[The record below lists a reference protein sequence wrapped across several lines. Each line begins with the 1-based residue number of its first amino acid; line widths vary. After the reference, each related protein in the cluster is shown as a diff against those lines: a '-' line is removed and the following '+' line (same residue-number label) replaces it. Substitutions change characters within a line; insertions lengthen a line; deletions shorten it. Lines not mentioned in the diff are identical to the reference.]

1 MAQDFD
7 EYPGRGRHQGD
18 LVVKP
23 QEFVYILDETKGQ
36 VSIIVG
42 PQKMSLAGTDK
53 PVRYDVDERRF
64 VECTPEEAIN
74 LFVSA
79 HKGSYIELQNPS
91 TSSDPH
97 PRGGTISP
105 LADLDHGCKV
115 NINGPAFFA
124 LWPGQVASVLEGH
137 NLRSNQY
144 LVCRVYDDEA
154 AQENLHEA
162 VIKTQTEGED
172 EGPKAKK
179 PNNSN
184 LLPEGDELVTG
195 KLFVI
200 KGTDVSFFIPPNGI
214 EVLPDNERNYIRSA
228 VTLEQLEYTIL
239 LDENGDKR
247 FERGPQ
253 VVFPKPTERFLKRK
267 MGNGKPSRRFR
278 AIELNEISG
287 IYVKVIAPYEENTD
301 RYYEEGEELWIT
313 GKEQRIY
320 FPRAEHSLIRYGDRE
335 IHYAVAIPKGESK
348 YVLNRDTGEIR
359 TIEGPAMFLPDPRK
373 EVIVRR
379 ILDDDKA
386 QLWFPDNEMVL
397 EYNQALA
404 EAATSAAD
412 GFITDRQFKKKGGR
426 SKADLMKGGAGG
438 GLAELLSSYSSP
450 HAGGF
455 HAGLTSRGTAPI
467 FDETEMNEAVYD
479 QPDDIVG
486 DKLSRK
492 AQFTK
497 PVAVEIDA
505 KMDGAIKI
513 RPWTGYAI
521 QIVNGL
527 GERRVVVG
535 PSVVQL
541 AYDEELESFSMS
553 SGTPK
558 SSDRIKRD
566 VYLRVLNNRVSD
578 KVTVETADMVSVTV
592 TLSYRVNFV
601 GDKNRWFDVEN
612 YVQHL
617 CDNMRSMLRN
627 LAKQHD
633 IQSFYSDYI
642 NIIRNLIT
650 PANADGER
658 EGRLFQEN
666 GMMVTEVEVLGCE
679 IGDDAIQEMLED
691 AQRRTAETLIELNQN
706 KKLFDLDSAR
716 AELDKAR
723 AELKTATTA
732 ALEEETRKRMV
743 EEEKTSTTQHAVSV
757 ERLKREFAETMARVN
772 NEAERE
778 KTEMEVRLALV
789 DDETIAMAER
799 QKVLDEIHEA
809 ESVRNKASHDER
821 LRVTQ
826 AETLDYVN
834 RLKAEA
840 QKEVEMSG
848 AVQPGL
854 VEALTALGQSGM
866 LEKITKDLAPLAI
879 VRGLSVGGA
888 ISQLFEGTPFEKTVQ
903 QLVENVKVEG
913 GNGAYGARFTTKRPE
928 HDEANW

>member
-1 MAQDFD
+1 MPKDYD
-7 EYPGRGRHQGD
+7 EYPRGGRHQGD

-23 QEFVYILDETKGQ
+23 QEYVYILDETKGQ

-53 PVRYDVDERRF
+53 PVRYDIDERRF

-74 LFVSA
+74 IFVSA
-79 HKGSYIELQNPS
+79 PKGSYVELQNPS
-91 TSSDPH
+91 MSDPRH

-105 LADLDHGCKV
+105 LAELDHGCKV

-124 LWPGQVASVLEGH
+124 LWPGQLASVLEGH

-144 LVCRVYDDEA
+144 LICRVYDDEA

-172 EGPKAKK
+172 EGPKTKQ

-195 KLFVI
+195 KLFII

-214 EVLPDNERNYIRSA
+214 EVLPDNERNYVRSA

-267 MGNGKPSRRFR
+267 MNNGKPSRRFR
-278 AIELNEISG
+278 ALELNEISG
-287 IYVKVIAPYEENTD
+287 IYVKVIAPYTEDGRE
-301 RYYEEGEELWIT
+301 YKEGEELWIT

-335 IHYAVAIPKGESK
+335 IHYAVAIPRGESK

-359 TIEGPAMFLPDPRK
+359 TIEGPEMFLPDPRK

-379 ILDDDKA
+379 FLDDDKA
-386 QLWFPDNEMVL
+386 QLWFPGNDMVL

-404 EAATSAAD
+404 EAVTSAAD
-412 GFITDRQFKKKGGR
+412 GFVTDRQFKKKSGSR
-426 SKADLMKGGAGG
+426 SRGFAKGGSGG
-438 GLAELLSSYSSP
+438 ELAELLSSYSSP
-450 HAGGF
+450 HAG
-455 HAGLTSRGTAPI
+455 ALASTTSRGTAPV
-467 FDETEMNEAVYD
+467 FDEADLNEAVYD
-479 QPDDIVG
+479 QPDEIVSE
-486 DKLSRK
+486 KMSRSAK
-492 AQFTK
+492 FTK

-553 SGTPK
+553 TGTPK
-558 SSDRIKRD
+558 SADRVKRD

-578 KVTVETADMVSVTV
+578 QVTVETADMVSVTV

-650 PANADGER
+650 PANAESGER

-679 IGDDAIQEMLED
+679 IGDVAIQEMLED

-706 KKLFDLDSAR
+706 KKLFELDSAK
-716 AELDKAR
+716 AELDKLR

-732 ALEEETRKRMV
+732 ALEEEARKRMV
-743 EEEKTSTTQHAVSV
+743 EEEKTSTTQHAVNV
-757 ERLKREFAETMARVN
+757 ERMKREFTETMTSVGN
-772 NEAERE
+772 KAEKE
-778 KTEMEVRLALV
+778 KTEMEVRLARV
-789 DDETIAMAER
+789 DDEAKSKAEL
-799 QKVLDEIHEA
+799 QKVLDEIHGA
-809 ESVRNKASHDER
+809 EMARNKASHDEK
-821 LRVTQ
+821 LRVTE
-826 AETLDYVN
+826 AETADYVN

-840 QKEVEMSG
+840 QKEVETSG

-854 VEALTALGQSGM
+854 VEALTALGQAGM

-879 VRGLSVGGA
+879 VKGLSVGGA
-888 ISQLFEGTPFEKTVQ
+888 ITQLFEGTPFQATVEK
-903 QLVENVKVEG
+903 LVENVEG

-928 HDEANW
+928 HDESRW